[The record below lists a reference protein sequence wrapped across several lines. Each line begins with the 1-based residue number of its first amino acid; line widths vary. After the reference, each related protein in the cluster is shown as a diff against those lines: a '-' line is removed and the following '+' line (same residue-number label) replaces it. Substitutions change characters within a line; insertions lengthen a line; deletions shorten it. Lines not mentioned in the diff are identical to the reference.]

1 MTILA
6 VDQGHAESLSRQ
18 GYATTGWVGF
28 GVHDIPLY
36 AHHPVSDKK
45 VGDVVSTM
53 RVGDPRTLN
62 NAEAVHLS
70 RQAAYGYFMFKP
82 GADCLGRD
90 FKNIELR
97 PRPGGGVEKIEHP
110 PQKGCVWCREGQANS
125 STPPE
130 PVAMSVP
137 AGSPPPVVSESQAP
151 ALPSYDVL
159 HCRSCPEVFVGDNAS
174 LERRGHEAS
183 HRSTKASTARRKS
196 RSAPAKGSAKE
207 S

>member
-82 GADCLGRD
+82 DADCLKRD
-90 FKNIELR
+90 FKNIEFR
-97 PRPGGGVEKIEHP
+97 KRPGGGVEKIEGP
-110 PQKGCVWCREGQANS
+110 SQKGCAWCRARQTNPTPSESAVLA
-125 STPPE
+125 TPPRE
-130 PVAMSVP
+130 IDTP
-137 AGSPPPVVSESQAP
+137 QAP

-159 HCRSCPEVFVGDNAS
+159 HCRSCPEVFVGESAS
-174 LERRGHEAS
+174 TDRRMHEMRHKS
-183 HRSTKASTARRKS
+183 KASTARRKS
-196 RSAPAKGSAKE
+196 RSVPAEGSAKE

>member
-1 MTILA
+1 MTTLA

-97 PRPGGGVEKIEHP
+97 KRPGGGVEKIEHP
-110 PQKGCVWCREGQANS
+110 SQKGCAWCRARQTNPTPSESAAVA
-125 STPPE
+125 TPPSA
-130 PVAMSVP
+130 AML
-137 AGSPPPVVSESQAP
+137 QAP
-151 ALPSYDVL
+151 VLPSYDVL
-159 HCRSCPEVFVGDNAS
+159 HCRQCPEVFVGEQAS

-183 HRSTKASTARRKS
+183 HRSTKASTARRKA
-196 RSAPAKGSAKE
+196 RTQKGSAKE

>member
-1 MTILA
+1 MTTLA

-82 GADCLGRD
+82 GADCLGRY

-97 PRPGGGVEKIEHP
+97 KRPGGGVEKIEGP
-110 PQKGCVWCREGQANS
+110 PQKGCQWCRERQTNS
-125 STPPE
+125 PTPPE
-130 PVAMSVP
+130 PVAVAAPPRDAESTAVVP
-137 AGSPPPVVSESQAP
+137 QAP

-159 HCRSCPEVFVGDNAS
+159 HCRQCPEVFVGEQAS

-196 RSAPAKGSAKE
+196 RTRKG
-207 S
+207 